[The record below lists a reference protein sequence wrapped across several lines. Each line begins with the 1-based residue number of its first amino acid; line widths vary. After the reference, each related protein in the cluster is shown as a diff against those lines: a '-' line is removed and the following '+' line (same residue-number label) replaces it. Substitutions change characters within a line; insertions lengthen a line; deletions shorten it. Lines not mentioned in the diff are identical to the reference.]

1 MAVSEVE
8 APTVTREMILLLSPG
23 IPAPVRAEVW
33 VVATFVCSSF
43 RGSAV
48 GESRSD
54 LL

>member
-1 MAVSEVE
+1 MAVSDVD
-8 APTVTREMILLLSPG
+8 APAVTRETILLRSSG
-23 IPAPVRAEVW
+23 TPAPVRAEVW